1 MTVFRC
7 GIAFNRFTVLFLGIM
22 NFKYAS
28 LLIASV
34 LLLVGCGKS
43 DNTAAT
49 APAAA
54 AAPAAPS
61 ASSVLTVEVTANDSM
76 KFNLNRIEAK
86 AGQEIKII
94 LTNTGT
100 MPKTA
105 MGHNFIVLKKD
116 ADLKVFTDAAVAA
129 AATDYIPASMADKI
143 IAHTKLLGAK
153 QSDEITFKLTE
164 AGEYPF
170 LCSFPAHYLV
180 GMKGVIVVQ

>member
-1 MTVFRC
+1 MNNKFILPI
-7 GIAFNRFTVLFLGIM
+7 IASI
-22 NFKYAS
+22 S
-28 LLIASV
+28 LLA
-34 LLLVGCGKS
+34 GCGKS
-43 DNTAAT
+43 DNSAASAPA

-54 AAPAAPS
+54 AAPAATA
-61 ASSVLTVEVTANDSM
+61 ASNVLSVDVTANDTM
-76 KFNLNRIEAK
+76 KYNLTRIEAK
-86 AGQEIKII
+86 VGQEIKIT

-100 MPKTA
+100 MPKAA
-105 MGHNFIVLKKD
+105 MGHNFIVLQKGT
-116 ADLKVFTDAAVAA
+116 DLKVFSDAAVAA

-143 IAHTKLLGAK
+143 VAHTKLLGAK